1 MTKQFKTCP
10 KCGRKLLKNGIRNEA
25 QRFRCSN
32 PSCNFSV
39 TSTKKTPQKQKDAF
53 KYMYYFINTIQ
64 KLHRKHYEELPKIFK
79 KIKTEKQDIRF
90 TINDPS
96 QIDKINSKSCIII
109 AEDNALHVIQI
120 EDLIKSNNKIL
131 FPKKRNRRKD

>member
-1 MTKQFKTCP
+1 M
-10 KCGRKLLKNGIRNEA
+10 
-25 QRFRCSN
+25 
-32 PSCNFSV
+32 
-39 TSTKKTPQKQKDAF
+39 
-53 KYMYYFINTIQ
+53 
-64 KLHRKHYEELPKIFK
+64 HRRQYEELPKRFK
-79 KIKTEKQDIRF
+79 KIKTEKHDIQF

-96 QIDKINSKSCIII
+96 QINKINSKSCIII